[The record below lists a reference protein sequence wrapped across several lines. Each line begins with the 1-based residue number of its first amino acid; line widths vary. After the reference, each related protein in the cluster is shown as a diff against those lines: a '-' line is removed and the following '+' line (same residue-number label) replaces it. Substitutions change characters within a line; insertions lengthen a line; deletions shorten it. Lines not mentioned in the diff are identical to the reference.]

1 MSEAVMERPTT
12 ECVTHEAGR
21 LQSVLV
27 IQPDAG
33 FERANAI
40 KGEGPPIAARA
51 VIEHRVFVQTLK
63 SNRVDVVE
71 LPADAR
77 FGLATLVRS
86 TALVLPG
93 GAIMGRLTDAQR
105 RGEEEIVRALLEQRG
120 IPVLGAIEGPG
131 AFDARDA
138 VLLGDRLVVAKTA
151 STNAFAIEQLTS
163 FAGEAGLELRGVT
176 LASGVQHLG
185 EVFSPIDARLAVA
198 VPQLVSGVGLE
209 GVELVALPPDLAP
222 AAGCLTLAPR
232 LVVMDLRNA
241 AACAILKRAKIAVE
255 AVDLYDFARAGA
267 GPWALALPLRRAPLH

>member
-1 MSEAVMERPTT
+1 MERPTT

-27 IQPDAG
+27 IPPDAG
-33 FERANAI
+33 FERAKAV

-51 VIEHRVFVQTLK
+51 ADEHRVFVQTLK

-93 GAIMGRLTDAQR
+93 GVLIGRLTDAER
-105 RGEEEIVRALLEQRG
+105 RGEEDAVRALLEQRG
-120 IPVLGAIEGPG
+120 MPILGVIEGPG

-138 VLLGDRLVVAKTA
+138 VVLGDRLVVAKTA
-151 STNAFAIEQLTS
+151 STNAFAVEQLTR
-163 FAGEAGLELRGVT
+163 FAGAAGLDLREVT
-176 LASGVQHLG
+176 LARGAAHLG
-185 EVFSPIDARLAVA
+185 EVFSPVDARLAVA
-198 VPQLVSGVGLE
+198 VPKLVSGPGLE
-209 GVELVALPPDLAP
+209 GIEIVALPPELAP

-241 AACAILKRAKIAVE
+241 GACAILKRAKIAVE

-267 GPWALALPLRRAPLH
+267 GPSALALPLRRAPLR